1 MKRLVLSLVVLLT
14 LFTSALAY
22 AQPVDIIGDDACKGE
37 AASSSVCKNNKDDP
51 ITGSTSKLLVIAN
64 VLAWFGGAIAVIM
77 IIYAGFVY
85 VTSSG
90 DDGKIKS
97 AKNII
102 LYSVVGLVVIVVS
115 RIIVAF
121 VIDRTLK

>member
-1 MKRLVLSLVVLLT
+1 MRLLILAVVALGLFLVP
-14 LFTSALAY
+14 SLAY
-22 AQPVDIIGDDACKGE
+22 AEVNIIDPSFCNDNETKN
-37 AASSSVCKNNKDDP
+37 SSVCQSTKKDP
-51 ITGSTSKLLVIAN
+51 FTGSNSTLLTIANILAWIGGVIA
-64 VLAWFGGAIAVIM
+64 VVML
-77 IIYAGFVY
+77 IYAGFVY

-102 LYSVVGLVVIVVS
+102 LYSIVGLVVIVVS

-121 VIDRTLK
+121 VIDRTLR

>member
-1 MKRLVLSLVVLLT
+1 MKRLVLSIAVLFALLT
-14 LFTSALAY
+14 PALAY
-22 AQPVDIIGDDACKGE
+22 AQPVDIISDDACTGE
-37 AASSSVCKNNKDDP
+37 AANSSVCNKNKDDP